1 MTKGRG
7 ERENE
12 AEEWRPGEMRGC
24 HGNDWHVGRDEA
36 HEQTS
41 GKTGEKTFSR
51 LSELGKG
58 DFYEP

>member
-1 MTKGRG
+1 MG
-7 ERENE
+7 
-12 AEEWRPGEMRGC
+12 GC

-41 GKTGEKTFSR
+41 GKTGEETFSR

-58 DFYEP
+58 NLYEPRDVEAFHVELWL